1 LAAARSPAKDSGSAP
16 SADVRA
22 TRHPGATS
30 AGGRHAAEKY
40 LKKFDL
46 LVSQRLQ
53 RFLFLDAG
61 ERMGSL
67 PTDIGKRVTT

>member
-1 LAAARSPAKDSGSAP
+1 VPHRPT
-16 SADVRA
+16 ADVRA
-22 TRHPGATS
+22 PGIPAPLQPH
-30 AGGRHAAEKY
+30 GRHAAEKY

-53 RFLFLDAG
+53 PFSFLDAG

>member
-1 LAAARSPAKDSGSAP
+1 VPHRPT
-16 SADVRA
+16 ADVRA

-46 LVSQRLQ
+46 LVLQ